1 MVFVI
6 IPHTALPLHPPLA
19 REASTPDARL
29 HPPCV
34 PSVNQRTHFQV
45 GHTNVQELVTFSAL
59 RIGILASVWA
69 PSFSTRKPCRADR
82 PRGVRECPVA
92 QPGVPRE
99 EGGCLAGTLT
109 KGGAPCLANAMPGVM
124 KWRETRENN
133 KRRGKTMSKFASALS
148 AVTFASL
155 LLVGESPT
163 EAQTDLSTKIVTSPG
178 RSSRSVAINGLS
190 AAAQAALTEGA
201 EILSLP
207 TFTDSFT
214 TDGVTYP
221 FTIVGSSPSA
231 GGTTLI
237 QTDLIPLEFVFF
249 DATDFFMRDANGDV
263 LVLGPSPE
271 IIRRTVESP
280 LFRNAPYTIDT
291 TQFTDAIQQA
301 SFFPLKGKPCHDLL
315 YISGDFRRLYPV
327 GTT

>member
-1 MVFVI
+1 
-6 IPHTALPLHPPLA
+6 
-19 REASTPDARL
+19 
-29 HPPCV
+29 
-34 PSVNQRTHFQV
+34 
-45 GHTNVQELVTFSAL
+45 
-59 RIGILASVWA
+59 
-69 PSFSTRKPCRADR
+69 
-82 PRGVRECPVA
+82 
-92 QPGVPRE
+92 
-99 EGGCLAGTLT
+99 
-109 KGGAPCLANAMPGVM
+109 
-124 KWRETRENN
+124 
-133 KRRGKTMSKFASALS
+133 MSKFASALS